1 MRNTLEVIR
10 FEIMRSVKKPSF
22 WLAAILAPVM
32 LGLYVAIA
40 ALSGYSAGE
49 MIESGTDTS
58 KMSLG
63 IYDGAKYLKTTTV
76 INPDE
81 SKQELVVYESEQAG
95 IDDVQNKKLDVFY
108 VIPEDFAKEPTVK
121 IYVKPEVAKIMDNYS
136 MPIMSL
142 LQTHALSEVSAINY
156 AIITNSVTYDTTTY
170 SNEDNHVIDESELIG
185 KMAGPIIAL
194 VLFYILIVVLGNR
207 LVAAMTEE
215 KENRISE
222 LMLTSIS
229 PHELIIGK
237 IISLMILGIIQL
249 IVLVIP
255 ALIIYKIGLN
265 YNVIPNFIS
274 SALDAISIL
283 QYILLLIASY
293 FLYTAGCVVIGT
305 LSPTAKD
312 ANSFSGV
319 FVIMVIL
326 PIFFIGSLASSSPD
340 FMAYFL
346 SYFPPSAPI
355 AVMLRAIF
363 GNLAEWEYWVALADI
378 VVSGALLAKLATYIF
393 CKNAIEF
400 TAKINLRKLLGKPRK
415 TWKN

>member
-1 MRNTLEVIR
+1 
-10 FEIMRSVKKPSF
+10 
-22 WLAAILAPVM
+22 
-32 LGLYVAIA
+32 
-40 ALSGYSAGE
+40 
-49 MIESGTDTS
+49 
-58 KMSLG
+58 
-63 IYDGAKYLKTTTV
+63 
-76 INPDE
+76 
-81 SKQELVVYESEQAG
+81 
-95 IDDVQNKKLDVFY
+95 
-108 VIPEDFAKEPTVK
+108 
-121 IYVKPEVAKIMDNYS
+121 
-136 MPIMSL
+136 
-142 LQTHALSEVSAINY
+142 
-156 AIITNSVTYDTTTY
+156 
-170 SNEDNHVIDESELIG
+170 
-185 KMAGPIIAL
+185 
-194 VLFYILIVVLGNR
+194 
-207 LVAAMTEE
+207 MTEE

-355 AVMLRAIF
+355 AIMLRAIF
-363 GNLAEWEYWVALADI
+363 GSLAEWEYWVALADI
-378 VVSGALLAKLATYIF
+378 VISGALLAKLATYIF

>member
-10 FEIMRSVKKPSF
+10 FEILRSVKKPSF
-22 WLAAILAPVM
+22 WLAAILIPVM
-32 LGLYVAIA
+32 LGLYVAVA

-49 MIESGTDTS
+49 MLENATDTS
-58 KMSLG
+58 QMSLG
-63 IYDGAKYLKTTTV
+63 VYDGAKYLKTTTI

-81 SKQELVVYESEQAG
+81 SKQELAVYDDEQTG
-95 IDDVQNKKLDVFY
+95 IDDVQNNKLDVFY
-108 VIPEDFAKEPTVK
+108 VIPENFAEEPTVR
-121 IYVKPEVAKIMDNYS
+121 IYVKPEVVKIMDNYS
-136 MPIMSL
+136 TPIAYL
-142 LQTHALSEVSAINY
+142 LQTHALSEVTPINY
-156 AIITNSVTYDTTTY
+156 AIITNSVAYDTTTY
-170 SNEDNHVIDESELIG
+170 DSEDNHVVEEGEIVG
-185 KMAGPIIAL
+185 KMAGPVIAL

-222 LMLTSIS
+222 LMLTSVS
-229 PHELIIGK
+229 PHELIVGK
-237 IISLMILGIIQL
+237 IISLMILGMIQL

-265 YNVIPNFIS
+265 YNVIPSFIS
-274 SALDAISIL
+274 GALDAISIL

-326 PIFFIGSLASSSPD
+326 PIFFIGSLASSNPD

-355 AVMLRAIF
+355 AIMLRAIF

-378 VVSGALLAKLATYIF
+378 VIAGALLAKLATYIF

-400 TAKINLRKLLGKPRK
+400 TAKFNLRKLLRSPRK
-415 TWKN
+415 SWKN